1 MKSTSCKKFGQG
13 EFVFGSHGG
22 PRKGAGR
29 KLEAPKPMVSHR
41 KREVIDGRE
50 PVHATV
56 RLIEGLPS
64 LRRMRVLGVLKGAF
78 AAGRD
83 RFGFRLVHWSVQ
95 SNHIH
100 LLVEAEGN
108 EALSRG
114 MQGLQVRMAK
124 ALNKLW
130 ERKGRVFSDR
140 FHARV
145 LKTPTEVRNALLYVL
160 QNARRHGLKLHSHLD
175 AYASGFWFSGW
186 REGLPRL
193 VGDLGPLP
201 LTRSR
206 TWLLE
211 TGWWLRHGLIGPQ
224 ESPLRRAA

>member
-1 MKSTSCKKFGQG
+1 
-13 EFVFGSHGG
+13 
-22 PRKGAGR
+22 
-29 KLEAPKPMVSHR
+29 MVPHR
-41 KREVIDGRE
+41 KREVINGRE

-64 LRRMRVLGVLKGAF
+64 LRRMRALGVLKGAF
-78 AAGRD
+78 AAGCD
-83 RFGFRLVHWSVQ
+83 RLGFRLVQWSVQ

-100 LLVEAEGN
+100 LLVEAEDN
-108 EALSRG
+108 DSLSRG

-130 ERKGRVFSDR
+130 GRKGRVFSGR
-140 FHARV
+140 YHSRV
-145 LKTPTEVRNALLYVL
+145 LRTPREVRNALVYVL

-186 REGLPRL
+186 KEGLPVV
-193 VGDLGPLP
+193 VGDQGPLP
-201 LTRSR
+201 LVKAG

-211 TGWWLRHGLIGPQ
+211 TGWWQKHGLIGQ
-224 ESPLRRAA
+224 AETPLRRAA